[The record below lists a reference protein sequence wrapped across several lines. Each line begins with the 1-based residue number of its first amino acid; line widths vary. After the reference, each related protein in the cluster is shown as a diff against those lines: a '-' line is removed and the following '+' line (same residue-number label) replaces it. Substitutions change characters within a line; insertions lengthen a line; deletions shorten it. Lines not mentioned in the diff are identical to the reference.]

1 VGVISLQYVDDTIH
15 FFDKNVE
22 RGRNLKSILTFFEL
36 MSGMRINFH
45 KSEIVPIN
53 IGDQEDYKFYAD
65 IFGAM

>member
-1 VGVISLQYVDDTIH
+1 
-15 FFDKNVE
+15 
-22 RGRNLKSILTFFEL
+22 

-53 IGDQEDYKFYAD
+53 IGDQDDCKFYAD